1 MNEPSLVARYFHS
14 CSKLML
20 ATANSTDEFFCIV
33 LVTVRRCS
41 TFSSSGTD
49 HGSFSTSTCQNW
61 SYAGTGAS
69 WTSRFFATALAR
81 ATSAATAVTRLI
93 SSGVTSGLLAKPHT
107 PLWMTRTPNPYVSV
121 ASPPPN
127 PPPPRRI
134 RPLRTPIDCA
144 RLRVKRISAYEQ
156 PRRFVSPSAMVDHSR
171 YLGSRTGGACSP
183 CGSNVRAPAQCGTLD
198 ATAPAASDWRKR
210 RRLGL

>member
-1 MNEPSLVARYFHS
+1 EPSLVARYFHS

-33 LVTVRRCS
+33 LVTLRRCS

-49 HGSFSTSTCQNW
+49 HGSFSISTCQNW

-81 ATSAATAVTRLI
+81 ATSTATPATRLI

-107 PLWMTRTPNPYVSV
+107 PLWITRTPNPYVSV

-134 RPLRTPIDCA
+134 CPLRTPSDCT
-144 RLRVKRISAYEQ
+144 RLRVNRMSEYEQ
-156 PRRFVSPSAMVDHSR
+156 PSRLASASATVDHSR
-171 YLGSRTGGACSP
+171 NFGSRTGG
-183 CGSNVRAPAQCGTLD
+183 T
-198 ATAPAASDWRKR
+198 
-210 RRLGL
+210 